1 MVHCTFYYGLDS
13 IAGLAGQEILQ
24 YENLDLENIVTPVR
38 AEVFRNLLIA
48 SGYDST
54 KTEFLYKG
62 FSGGFE
68 LHHKALADPRGGAR
82 DARPPWGSKF
92 FHFHAVFGKNVKN
105 NSNFGSWRPPWGKS
119 WIRHCKGKV
128 KVQKKA
134 PNLKLRVGNKIE
146 LWNKVVKEGRYA
158 GPFKEI
164 PYDYFIQSPIGLVP
178 KDHGVKTRWNIS
190 QCQHTKR

>member
-1 MVHCTFYYGLDS
+1 MVHCTFYYGFDF

-24 YENLDLENIVTPVR
+24 YENLDLENIITPVR

-48 SGYDST
+48 LGYDST

-62 FSGGFE
+62 FSEGFE
-68 LHHKALADPRGGAR
+68 LHHKG
-82 DARPPWGSKF
+82 
-92 FHFHAVFGKNVKN
+92 N
-105 NSNFGSWRPPWGKS
+105 
-119 WIRHCKGKV
+119 V

-146 LWNKVVKEGRYA
+146 LWNKVMKEVKEGRYA

-178 KDHGVKTRWNIS
+178 KDHGIKTRWNIS